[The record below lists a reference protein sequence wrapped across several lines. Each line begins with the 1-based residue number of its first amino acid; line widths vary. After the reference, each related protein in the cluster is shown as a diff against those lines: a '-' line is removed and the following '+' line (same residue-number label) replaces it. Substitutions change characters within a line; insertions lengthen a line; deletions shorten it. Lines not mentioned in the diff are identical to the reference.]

1 VAEDLTSKQRQFLKG
16 KAHSLSPVVRVGKA
30 GLTPA
35 VIEEA
40 KTALRAH
47 ELVKVRLEAEEG
59 HDRREMADRLAQDT
73 DAQIVARVG
82 KVAVLYRAREEEPA
96 IRLPR

>member
-47 ELVKVRLEAEEG
+47 ELVKVRLEAEDG
-59 HDRREMADRLAQDT
+59 HDRREMADRLAEDT
-73 DAQIVARVG
+73 AAQIVARVG
-82 KVAVLYRAREEEPA
+82 KVAVLYRAREEDPG
-96 IRLPR
+96 IRLPL

>member
-47 ELVKVRLEAEEG
+47 ELVKVRLEAEDG
-59 HDRREMADRLAQDT
+59 HDRREMADRLAEDT

-82 KVAVLYRAREEEPA
+82 KVAVLYRAREEDPG

>member
-1 VAEDLTSKQRQFLKG
+1 MAEDLTAKQRQFLKG
-16 KAHSLSPVVRVGKA
+16 KAHSLSPVVRVGKS

-47 ELVKVRLEAEEG
+47 ELVKVRIEADDG
-59 HDRREMADRLAQDT
+59 DDRREMADRLAQDT
-73 DAQIVARVG
+73 GAQIVARVG
-82 KVAVLYRAREEEPA
+82 KVAVLYRERDEDPG